1 MKKFLLLVVLLAA
14 IMLANVQPVFAQGG
28 PADVYVD
35 TAKSEGNEDGTKDKP
50 YNTDKE
56 GKAYA
61 QSLPNG
67 GWLYYKNASG
77 NWVKTTYVPPVTSGT
92 TGDPIPNTVL
102 YVLLGVLAVILVI
115 AGQYLMRR
123 SRLLQA

>member
-1 MKKFLLLVVLLAA
+1 MKKFSLFVVLLVA
-14 IMLANVQPVFAQGG
+14 IMLVNVQPAFAQGG

-35 TAKSEGNEDGTKDKP
+35 TAKSDGNEDGTKDKP

-67 GWLYYKNASG
+67 GWLYYKDASG
-77 NWVKTTYVPPVTSGT
+77 NWVKTTYVPPVTSGA
-92 TGDPIPNTVL
+92 TGDPIPNIVM
-102 YVLLGVLAVILVI
+102 YILLGILAVVLVI
-115 AGQYLMRR
+115 ASQYLIRR
-123 SRLLQA
+123 SHLLRA